1 MRPTVV
7 GAMQV
12 GGRIHAFWGLEWEL
26 SELSWGNHHGGE
38 REEVAWSHNRSETE
52 QGVEL
57 GL

>member
-1 MRPTVV
+1 
-7 GAMQV
+7 MQV

-38 REEVAWSHNRSETE
+38 REEVAWSHSRSETE